1 MFDLD
6 NIFENAV
13 SELMTE
19 ATNSKSKVFME
30 TFGPRVEAVL
40 KSPAGSNRFKKYV
53 GEFVDRN
60 ASKLLIPGP
69 TYQILFT
76 PEEKQRYYNLFK
88 ISEDEL
94 KEKIQ
99 EVTTSLNDKS
109 SWLLIRNNPIFVL
122 FTLVICVYTQM
133 KNQSGVNTACAILI
147 LSMYPSMFSVF
158 FHFPPNPAIMNYTID
173 NLTNKFA
180 IKKSDH
186 LFDMLTKM
194 TLTGYEYH
202 KKNLMTGEDAKI
214 FAFIIRVRNDFKSA
228 MKKITNEFMK
238 NHREGKGI
246 YTVQDS
252 YGDNQV
258 ADVENDSN
266 KVAAIADKTAM
277 GLAVD
282 GPDSTFAAAAATT
295 AGVSVNDFR
304 NYLTLICDAKHTKEI
319 AEACG
324 YIMAAFLYEGRHN
337 TDDIHTK
344 DFLTFSIGLYKKS
357 NSKNKNVDAVKT
369 LLDKWT
375 KEIGLSAMYSRV
387 ATLVNYKKAF
397 YVFLIFSIQK
407 YA

>member
-6 NIFENAV
+6 NFFDNAIA
-13 SELMTE
+13 ELYTE
-19 ATNSKSKVFME
+19 ATNVKSKIFME
-30 TFGPRVEAVL
+30 SFGPRVEAIL
-40 KSPAGSNRFKKYV
+40 SSPSGSNRFKKYV

-60 ASKLLIPGP
+60 GAKLLIPGP

-88 ISEDEL
+88 ISEEEL
-94 KEKIQ
+94 KDKIK
-99 EVTTSLNDKS
+99 EVTTALNDQS
-109 SWLLIRNNPIFVL
+109 SWLLIRNNPIFIL
-122 FTLVICVYTQM
+122 FTVVICVYTKL
-133 KNQSGVNTACAILI
+133 KNQSGVNTACAVLV

-158 FHFPPNPAIMNYTID
+158 FKFPPNPAVMNYTID

-186 LFDMLTKM
+186 LLDMLTKM
-194 TLTGYEYH
+194 TLTGYEFH
-202 KKNLMTGEDAKI
+202 KKNLMSGEDAKLLN
-214 FAFIIRVRNDFKSA
+214 FIIRVRNDFKSA
-228 MKKITNEFMK
+228 MKKITNEFMQ
-238 NHREGKGI
+238 NHRQGKGI

-252 YGDNQV
+252 YGDNQI

-266 KVAAIADKTAM
+266 KVATISDRVAM

-304 NYLTLICDAKHTKEI
+304 NYLTLICDAKHSKEI
-319 AEACG
+319 SAACG
-324 YIMAAFLYEGRHN
+324 YIMAAFLYEGRHKI
-337 TDDIHTK
+337 DDIHTK

-369 LLDKWT
+369 ILDNWT

-407 YA
+407 YS